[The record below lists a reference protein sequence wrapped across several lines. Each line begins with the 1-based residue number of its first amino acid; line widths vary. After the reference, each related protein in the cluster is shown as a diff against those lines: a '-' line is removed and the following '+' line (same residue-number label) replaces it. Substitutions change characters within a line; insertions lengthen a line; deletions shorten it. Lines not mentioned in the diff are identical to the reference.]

1 VLYVTK
7 PAFSFDIGYLK
18 AVLYY
23 ALFFHSVNVFLNPVC

>member
-18 AVLYY
+18 AVFERGGRCVLG
-23 ALFFHSVNVFLNPVC
+23 